1 MAGSRRFFSKR
12 HPITREADHIVKPLY
27 LDLPGVADV
36 VSLAEATIQREVRE
50 GKFPAP
56 RQLSGRRV
64 GWLVREV
71 EEWAENR
78 PVSDLPP
85 PPNTGKRKPK
95 AVSLTS

>member
-1 MAGSRRFFSKR
+1 M
-12 HPITREADHIVKPLY
+12 KPLY
-27 LDLPGVADV
+27 LELPAVAEV
-36 VSLAEATIQREVRE
+36 VSLAETTIQREVRE

-64 GWLVREV
+64 GWLVREL

-85 PPNTGKRKPK
+85 PKNTSRR
-95 AVSLTS
+95 AAQ

>member
-1 MAGSRRFFSKR
+1 M
-12 HPITREADHIVKPLY
+12 KPLY
-27 LDLPGVADV
+27 LELPLVSV
-36 VSLAEATIQREVRE
+36 LVSLAVTTIQREVRE

-64 GWLVREV
+64 GWLVREL

-85 PPNTGKRKPK
+85 PTNTGKRKP
-95 AVSLTS
+95 AASLAS

>member
-1 MAGSRRFFSKR
+1 MK
-12 HPITREADHIVKPLY
+12 LY
-27 LDLPGVADV
+27 LDLAGVADA

-78 PVSDLPP
+78 PVSALPP

-95 AVSLTS
+95 AASLAS

>member
-1 MAGSRRFFSKR
+1 M
-12 HPITREADHIVKPLY
+12 KPLY
-27 LDLPGVADV
+27 LALPAVAAA
-36 VSLAEATIQREVRE
+36 VSLAEATIQSEVRD

-64 GWLVREV
+64 GWLVREI

-85 PPNTGKRKPK
+85 PPNTGARKPK
-95 AVSLTS
+95 AGSLAS